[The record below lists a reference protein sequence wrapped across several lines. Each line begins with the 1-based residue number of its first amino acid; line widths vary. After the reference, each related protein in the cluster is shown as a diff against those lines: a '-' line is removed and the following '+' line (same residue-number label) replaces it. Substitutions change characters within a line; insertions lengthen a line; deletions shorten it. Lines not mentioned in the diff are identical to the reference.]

1 MIGLGASN
9 RLGQNKSYFCNLAL
23 SFYKAVPQN
32 VPFSEYPE
40 ESRIFQQRK
49 IPDER
54 HFNRHQ
60 TKECWRDDE
69 PRYWNHRKDRKYA
82 KIAFLQNER
91 GRKIKNI
98 IQGLKTKLLFV
109 ICYVFAIPTR

>member
-1 MIGLGASN
+1 MQHPVWMEEENRYDPDLIKDQRSYTCRDSGKCIGNDCNGYGCVIGLGASN

-23 SFYKAVPQN
+23 SFYKAVPSN

-54 HFNRHQ
+54 HFIRHQ
-60 TKECWRDDE
+60 TKEC
-69 PRYWNHRKDRKYA
+69 
-82 KIAFLQNER
+82 
-91 GRKIKNI
+91 
-98 IQGLKTKLLFV
+98 
-109 ICYVFAIPTR
+109 